1 MKHRLVYL
9 ALAVVVVVTLSSTAA
24 LACAAPSAP
33 GVNICTPGNTQA
45 VAYPAQITAA
55 ATAPA
60 GRTITAI
67 AVYANSS
74 RILLQNGPGE
84 VSYSATSLT
93 PGNYQLNVNAW
104 DNTGAVY
111 TSHVAFTVMGSPT
124 TGCTPPAAG
133 ILFCAPDNGSLQP
146 TNNVAASVGAR
157 GANGSA
163 ITRMQVFI
171 DGSLMDDDAINH
183 LDFTAGFGNAG
194 SHTLSAK
201 AWDAAG
207 NTYSAATTFK
217 TYFDGVCSPKG
228 CAPGVFV
235 QSPADGD
242 TVGTTFSL
250 RADVENTT
258 ATITAMKAYLDGTQ
272 VAASSGPTM
281 IANVD
286 ASAGTHQLIIQAW
299 DTQGRLY
306 RTVESITVQ

>member
-1 MKHRLVYL
+1 MKHSLVNF
-9 ALAVVVVVTLSSTAA
+9 ALVVVAVTLVSTAS
-24 LACAAPSAP
+24 LACTAPAAP
-33 GVNICTPGNTQA
+33 GVKICTPGNTQS
-45 VAYPAQITAA
+45 VVYPAQITAA

-60 GRTITAI
+60 GRVITAT

-74 RILLQNGPGE
+74 RILLQNGAGAIDYTA
-84 VSYSATSLT
+84 SSLT
-93 PGNYQLNVNAW
+93 PGNYQLVVNSW

-111 TSHVAFTVMGSPT
+111 SSRATFTVVGGQT

-157 GANGSA
+157 GASGSA
-163 ITRMQVFI
+163 ITRLQVLV
-171 DGSLMDDDAINH
+171 DGTLMSDSAVNH

-194 SHTLSAK
+194 THSLSAK

-207 NTYSAATTFK
+207 NTYAATTTFK

-235 QSPADGD
+235 QSPSDGD
-242 TVGTTFSL
+242 TVSTSFSL

-258 ATITAMKAYLDGTQ
+258 ATVTAMKAYLDGVQ
-272 VAASSGPTM
+272 VAGSSGATM

-286 ASAGTHQLIIQAW
+286 AKPGTHELIVQAW

-306 RTVESITVQ
+306 RTTESITVQ